1 MKEAMRCHPGVSYP
15 LERVVPE
22 GGTNLCGTHLE
33 AGTIVGVNP
42 AVLHH
47 DKSIFGDDAANFRP
61 ERWIES
67 DEEKVKLMDRH
78 LMTVSAGLPNLYK
91 SCANGS
97 DSLATDPEHALGKTF
112 LSWRWVS

>member
-22 GGTNLCGTHLE
+22 GGTVICGKHLA

-47 DKSIFGDDAANFRP
+47 DKSIFGDDAATFRP

-67 DEEKVKLMDRH
+67 DEEKIKLMDRH
-78 LMTVSAGLPNLYK
+78 LMTVSGAFLLLYW
-91 SCANGS
+91 SS
-97 DSLATDPEHALGKTF
+97 TD
-112 LSWRWVS
+112 